1 MRCNIS
7 IYWRNEYMSKYIK
20 DIDLSQLSDLID
32 EEEMELIYE
41 QIDESDRERDRKSA
55 RKMRDYYDD

>member
-20 DIDLSQLSDLID
+20 DIDLSIFEDID
-32 EEEMELIYE
+32 EDKVELLYE
-41 QIDESDRERDRKSA
+41 QIDESDRERDRKSQ